1 MTVLKTIEIM
11 SESKKSWEDAV
22 QNVIDE
28 ASDSVDDIQSVWVKD
43 QTAIVKDGKLDTYR
57 VNCKVTFKVNKV
69 NK

>member
-1 MTVLKTIEIM
+1 MAVMKTIEVM

-28 ASDSVDDIQSVWVKD
+28 ASDSVDDIKSVWVKD

-57 VNCKVTFKVNKV
+57 VNCKVTFRVNR
-69 NK
+69 

>member
-1 MTVLKTIEIM
+1 MAIMKTIEVM

-28 ASDSVDDIQSVWVKD
+28 ASDSVDDIKSVWVKD

-57 VNCKVTFKVNKV
+57 VNCKVTFRVNR
-69 NK
+69 